1 MSTSRAVLANATRT
15 PFGKNR
21 GALSTIR
28 PDDLFAATLRTLV
41 ERTPGLDPAD
51 IEDVI
56 AGDTN
61 GAGED
66 NRNVARMSLL
76 LAGLPQTIPGVTL
89 NRLCG
94 SGAEA
99 IVQASR
105 AIRCGDAE
113 IMIAGGV
120 ETMSRAP
127 WIVERSQ
134 EKGAPALT
142 PESVAHQSVVGW
154 RLINPKMKAD
164 WTISLG
170 ETSQRV
176 ADRLGIG
183 RTEQDVWS
191 VRSHLRSHAAWEA
204 GLLDH
209 VFEINGLTRDESIR
223 PNTTM
228 ETLGALDSAFTPG
241 GSGTAGNSSPVT
253 DGAAASLITSE
264 AAAKSLGLEP
274 MAYILS
280 SAVTALAP
288 DEFTLAPVPAIHRA
302 LARAG
307 KSIKDVK
314 VWEINE
320 AFASM
325 VLTVLHEIPEINR
338 DLVNPHGGAIAI
350 GHPVGASANRV
361 VMELA
366 RELRRRG
373 GGIGVA
379 AACIGVGLGIALV
392 IEA

>member
-1 MSTSRAVLANATRT
+1 
-15 PFGKNR
+15 
-21 GALSTIR
+21 
-28 PDDLFAATLRTLV
+28 LV

-183 RTEQDVWS
+183 RTEQDEWS
-191 VRSHLRSHAAWEA
+191 VRSHLRAHAAWEA
-204 GLLDH
+204 GLHDH

>member
-183 RTEQDVWS
+183 RTEQDEWS
-191 VRSHLRSHAAWEA
+191 LRSHLRSHAAWEA
-204 GLLDH
+204 GLHDH

-373 GGIGVA
+373 GGIGVV

>member
-183 RTEQDVWS
+183 RTEQDEWS
-191 VRSHLRSHAAWEA
+191 VRSHLRAHAAWEA
-204 GLLDH
+204 ALHDH

>member
-21 GALSTIR
+21 GALSAIR

-183 RTEQDVWS
+183 RTEQDEWS
-191 VRSHLRSHAAWEA
+191 VRSHLRAHAAWEA
-204 GLLDH
+204 GLHDH
-209 VFEINGLTRDESIR
+209 VFEINGLSRDESIR

-288 DEFTLAPVPAIHRA
+288 DELTLAPVPAIHRA

-373 GGIGVA
+373 GGIGVV

>member
-154 RLINPKMKAD
+154 RLINPKMNAD

-183 RTEQDVWS
+183 RIEQDEWS
-191 VRSHLRSHAAWEA
+191 LRSHLRAHAAWEA
-204 GLLDH
+204 GLHDH

-373 GGIGVA
+373 GGIGVV
-379 AACIGVGLGIALV
+379 AACSGVGLGIALV

>member
-154 RLINPKMKAD
+154 RLINPKMNAD

-183 RTEQDVWS
+183 RIEQDEWS
-191 VRSHLRSHAAWEA
+191 LRSHLRAHAAWEA
-204 GLLDH
+204 GLHDH

-350 GHPVGASANRV
+350 GHPVGASAKRV

-373 GGIGVA
+373 GGIGVV